1 MSDDTKMPTDPE
13 MPKEEVAKE
22 EETEVDGGKQE
33 NQQKQEKQENE
44 QNEVDGGKKDKKED
58 KKKDK
63 KQGGKRKLSEWNLF
77 VKKVYSDE
85 KMKNKNFKFKDAL
98 VLASKMMNKT
108 KKAKKT
114 KAPKQTR
121 RR

>member
-1 MSDDTKMPTDPE
+1 MSDDTKMPTPE

-22 EETEVDGGKQE
+22 EETEEKQENEKTEVDGGKQE
-33 NQQKQEKQENE
+33 NQQNE
-44 QNEVDGGKKDKKED
+44 QKEVDGGKKD
-58 KKKDK
+58 KKDK

>member
-1 MSDDTKMPTDPE
+1 
-13 MPKEEVAKE
+13 MPKDKKMQEEIAEEEVDEGKQE
-22 EETEVDGGKQE
+22 KKQETEVDGG
-33 NQQKQEKQENE
+33 NQQEKEENE
-44 QNEVDGGKKDKKED
+44 VNGGKKD
-58 KKKDK
+58 KKDK
-63 KQGGKRKLSEWNLF
+63 KQGGKRKLSEWNLC